1 MGVLLLFK
9 EETDMK
15 MEDILDNFKARDVL
29 HTEEVPE
36 EPRKISL
43 RKEHSEEQFNSFDGN
58 DSVEF
63 SPERL
68 EKFIKYYNLEKLC
81 VVDDVTSY
89 LAPND
94 AILNFRGNRL
104 IHIFDTFCALDMYI
118 VDQLLR
124 SVVFHLDLD
133 ELLCYVFGSTVRPM
147 GRPNYEAIAKSL
159 DVFECTHIT
168 PKIESFVKDKV
179 HQLEKECSVVKKPE
193 VGKLYRYASDKEYPL
208 LDTYFSKVI
217 EVRKTTVVIEVF
229 AIKRHFEIVS
239 LEDFN
244 TNFKI
249 IDVEVDDLVV
259 MLKQIFGYVLNQDF
273 LSALGHDKY
282 YKLEP
287 HYYHFNDSA
296 SHPALL
302 IDCGT
307 VSLFSRLD
315 ETIFCFYVGTSI
327 LDELAP
333 VMSGTLFE
341 LPLVLNEF
349 NRTGDTDL
357 FESVKKQCDAYE
369 ETANAML
376 YYLFDMLEGYPET
389 AGVLQQIKDGVQT
402 VVDTVNNR

>member
-1 MGVLLLFK
+1 MEVLLLFK
-9 EETDMK
+9 EETEMK

-68 EKFIKYYNLEKLC
+68 EKFIKHYNLEKLC
-81 VVDDVTSY
+81 VVNDVTSY

-104 IHIFDTFCALDMYI
+104 IHIFGTFCILDMYA
-118 VDQLLR
+118 VDQCLR
-124 SVVFHLDLD
+124 QAVFHLDLD
-133 ELLCYVFGSTVRPM
+133 ELLSYVFGCTVPM
-147 GRPNYEAIAKSL
+147 GRLNYEEIAKSL
-159 DVFECTHIT
+159 DVFECTRIT
-168 PKIESFVKDKV
+168 PKIESFVKDNV
-179 HQLEKECSVVKKPE
+179 HQLEEECRVVKKPE
-193 VGKLYRYASDKEYPL
+193 VGKLYRYVRDEESPL
-208 LDTYFSKVI
+208 LDAYFLKVI

-229 AIKRHFEIVS
+229 AIERRFEIVS

-249 IDVEVDDLVV
+249 IDVEVDDLVA

-273 LSALGHDKY
+273 LSALRRDKY

-315 ETIFCFYVGTSI
+315 ETVFCFYVGTSI
-327 LDELAP
+327 FDELAP

-341 LPLVLNEF
+341 LPLALNEF

-389 AGVLQQIKDGVQT
+389 AEVLRQIKDGVQT
-402 VVDTVNNR
+402 VVDAVNNR

>member
-1 MGVLLLFK
+1 MKVLPLSK
-9 EETDMK
+9 EETEMK

-68 EKFIKYYNLEKLC
+68 EKFINYYNLEKLC
-81 VVDDVTSY
+81 VVDDITSY

-94 AILNFRGNRL
+94 VILSFRGDRL
-104 IHIFDTFCALDMYI
+104 IHIFGTFCVLNMYV

-124 SVVFHLDLD
+124 LAAFNLDLD
-133 ELLCYVFGSTVRPM
+133 ELLCYVFGCDRLM
-147 GRPNYEAIAKSL
+147 GRLDYEAIAKSL

-179 HQLEKECSVVKKPE
+179 NRLEKECQVIKKPK
-193 VGKLYRYASDKEYPL
+193 VGKLYRYVRDKESPL
-208 LDTYFSKVI
+208 LDTYFLKVI
-217 EVRKTTVVIEVF
+217 EIRKTTVVIEVF
-229 AIKRHFEIVS
+229 AIERRFEIVP

-249 IDVEVDDLVV
+249 IDVEIDDLVS

-273 LSALGHDKY
+273 LSALKRNKY

-296 SHPALL
+296 SHLALL
-302 IDCGT
+302 MDCGT

-315 ETIFCFYVGTSI
+315 ETIFCFYVGVNVV
-327 LDELAP
+327 DECNP

-369 ETANAML
+369 ETANAMF

-389 AGVLQQIKDGVQT
+389 TGVLQQIKDGVQT
-402 VVDTVNNR
+402 VVDTVSNR

>member
-1 MGVLLLFK
+1 
-9 EETDMK
+9 MK

-36 EPRKISL
+36 ESRKISL
-43 RKEHSEEQFNSFDGN
+43 KKEHSEEQFNSFDGN

-68 EKFIKYYNLEKLC
+68 EKFIKHYNLEKLC

-104 IHIFDTFCALDMYI
+104 IRIFDTFCALDMYI

-133 ELLCYVFGSTVRPM
+133 ELLCYVFGSTVPM

-179 HQLEKECSVVKKPE
+179 HQLEKECQVVKKPG

-229 AIKRHFEIVS
+229 AIERHFEIVS

-249 IDVEVDDLVV
+249 IDVEVDDLMV
-259 MLKQIFGYVLNQDF
+259 MLKQLFGYVLDRDF
-273 LSALGHDKY
+273 LSALRLEKY

-315 ETIFCFYVGTSI
+315 ETVFCFYVGTSI
-327 LDELAP
+327 FDELAP

-369 ETANAML
+369 ETANAMF

-402 VVDTVNNR
+402 VVDTVSNR